1 MSYARLPGIVPR
13 QCVIF
18 GTTNSER
25 YLRDLTG
32 NRRFWPVR
40 VDGFDLPRLRA
51 DVDQL
56 WAEAATR
63 EASGDSIRLDPALWA
78 AAEEEQDARRIEDPF
93 VSSLSAAVGA
103 QNGTTRPQAGW
114 GILHVHP
121 GRPTQTHNARART
134 HL

>member
-1 MSYARLPGIVPR
+1 MSYARLPVIVPR

-18 GTTNSER
+18 GTTNCER
-25 YLRDLTG
+25 YLRDLTV
-32 NRRFWPVR
+32 NLRFWPVR
-40 VDGFDLPRLRA
+40 VDVFDLPRLRA

-93 VSSLSAAVGA
+93 VSSLSAAVGE
-103 QNGTTRPQAGW
+103 QNGKISAEAVWAILNVPADRKSTR
-114 GILHVHP
+114 LNSSH
-121 GRPTQTHNARART
+121 
-134 HL
+134 